1 MCLNTL
7 QEKKPCASFKRRRNV
22 LNESE
27 KQCVS
32 ESISVPVQGAINK
45 QALEGLNRNDQ
56 ISDGATAWKK
66 LKVRPGESRW
76 RIGDSFHGGGA
87 GLQGDNQL

>member
-1 MCLNTL
+1 MFEYTAG
-7 QEKKPCASFKRRRNV
+7 KKKTRASFKGRRNV

-56 ISDGATAWKK
+56 TCDGATGWKK
-66 LKVRPGESRW
+66 TEGTSR
-76 RIGDSFHGGGA
+76 
-87 GLQGDNQL
+87 